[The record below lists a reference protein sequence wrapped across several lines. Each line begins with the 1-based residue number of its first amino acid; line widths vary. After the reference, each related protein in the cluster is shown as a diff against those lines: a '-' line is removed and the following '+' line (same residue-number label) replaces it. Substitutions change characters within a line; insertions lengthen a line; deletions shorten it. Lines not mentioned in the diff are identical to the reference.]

1 MKKFLTICC
10 LSLLFAGC
18 NNTLDEYPS
27 TAEENVALS
36 RTVTESAAVTKKI
49 EVSPAFQGNCLLVLS
64 NYANQIEEQLGTTAE
79 ALVAGVENGSIEL
92 SPLNA
97 SEESVTV
104 PTLDSEKGA
113 LEVTL
118 PQDLCVGTRFQ
129 TGVTFHKKGEDE
141 GLQFVFDISV
151 VEFNEN
157 NAMAMNFT
165 TCSRANSNNDL
176 PDVLLSCLRM
186 CEYLNG
192 ISAVVTSPNFAR
204 IGSASSQGGSNA
216 VVKPL
221 FITED
226 DKFYVEAQL
235 QHSACR
241 IAKVWRITNNY
252 TYAEEV
258 PFYNTLQYRGYI
270 PLAHPVNGVEH
281 ISFITK

>member
-1 MKKFLTICC
+1 MKKFLSICC
-10 LSLLFAGC
+10 LSLLLAGC
-18 NNTLDEYPS
+18 GNTLDEYLPAS
-27 TAEENVALS
+27 EENAALS
-36 RTVTESAAVTKKI
+36 RNVTESAAVAKKI
-49 EVSPAFQGNCLLVLS
+49 EVSPAFQGTCLLVLS
-64 NYANQIEEQLGTTAE
+64 NYANQIEEQLGVTAE
-79 ALVAGVENGSIEL
+79 ALVAGVENGSIGL

-97 SEESVTV
+97 SEESVAV

-118 PQDLCVGTRFQ
+118 PQDLCVGTHLQ
-129 TGVTFHKKGEDE
+129 TGVAFHKKGETE

-157 NAMAMNFT
+157 NATAMNFT
-165 TCSRANSNNDL
+165 TSNRANSNNEL

-186 CEYLNG
+186 CENLCG
-192 ISAVVTSPNFAR
+192 ISAVITSPNFAR

-216 VVKPL
+216 IVKPL

-241 IAKVWRITNNY
+241 VAKVWRITNNY

-258 PFYNTLQYRGYI
+258 PFYHTLQYRGYI
-270 PLAHPVNGVEH
+270 PLAHPVDGVEH